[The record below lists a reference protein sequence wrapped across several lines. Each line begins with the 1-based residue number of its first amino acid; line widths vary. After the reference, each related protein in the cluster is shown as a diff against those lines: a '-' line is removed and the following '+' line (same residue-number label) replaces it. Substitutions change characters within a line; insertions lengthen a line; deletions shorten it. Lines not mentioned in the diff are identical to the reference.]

1 MEMQNENAAGARPF
15 LQMREKRKFNW
26 LVLALLLAV
35 IVAGAALLLM

>member
-1 MEMQNENAAGARPF
+1 MENENTASAKPV

-35 IVAGAALLLM
+35 VVAGAALLLM